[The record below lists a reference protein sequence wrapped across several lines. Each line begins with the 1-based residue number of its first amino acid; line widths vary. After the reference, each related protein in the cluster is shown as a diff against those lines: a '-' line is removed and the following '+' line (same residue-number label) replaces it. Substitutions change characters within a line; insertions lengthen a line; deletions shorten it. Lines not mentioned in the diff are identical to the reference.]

1 MRKLILVGASF
12 FLAACSTL
20 DSGSDFSN
28 AVDSV
33 SNRHDFVQVQSK
45 PYKPSTK
52 AIKGPGLIQSE
63 LLIVA
68 NYPQKNTSTY
78 PESSVYLE
86 VSTFE
91 SYDSYDSVTFNNQ
104 KQKLKVE
111 QPTQKLCSEHCVLTQ
126 YLSFPISL
134 QDLNSDQNLEF
145 TLSSTSTR
153 LVTEFS
159 VESGYINAI
168 AQEGSAQSERV
179 PADVSTQ
186 STLDTAQLSQP
197 EEMVKYWHQQGTA
210 KQQKQFADWAFTQ
223 RSGVIEMLQT
233 ESKPVEMMAYWYDKA
248 DKAEKSKILS
258 WLLSQE

>member
-1 MRKLILVGASF
+1 MRKLILVGASL

-20 DSGSDFSN
+20 DSGSDFSH

-33 SNRHDFVQVQSK
+33 SNRHDFVQIKSK
-45 PYKPSTK
+45 PYKPLTK
-52 AIKGPGLIQSE
+52 AIKGPGLIQSQ

-68 NYPQKNTSTY
+68 NYPQQNTSN

-86 VSTFE
+86 VSIFE

-126 YLSFPISL
+126 YVSFPISL
-134 QDLNSDQNLEF
+134 QDLNSDHNLEF

-168 AQEGSAQSERV
+168 AQEGMTQSERKSV
-179 PADVSTQ
+179 NVSPQPASEITQ
-186 STLDTAQLSQP
+186 VGQS
-197 EEMVKYWHQQGTA
+197 EEMVKYWFQQGTA
-210 KQQKQFADWAFTQ
+210 QQQKQFADWAFTQ
-223 RSGVIEMLQT
+223 RAGVTEMLQT
-233 ESKPVEMMAYWYDKA
+233 ESKSVEMMAYWYDKA